1 MAETAEAHYLDQMR
15 IASERLT
22 GVAVARHVNLGLL
35 FAGYIRSPLGTVN
48 ASRPPVVRGHGLLYS
63 SFREFK
69 LCSVA
74 ATVF

>member
-1 MAETAEAHYLDQMR
+1 VPAAQGFQ
-15 IASERLT
+15 
-22 GVAVARHVNLGLL
+22 GVADFHVNLGLL

-48 ASRPPVVRGHGLLYS
+48 ASRPPVVRRHGLLYS